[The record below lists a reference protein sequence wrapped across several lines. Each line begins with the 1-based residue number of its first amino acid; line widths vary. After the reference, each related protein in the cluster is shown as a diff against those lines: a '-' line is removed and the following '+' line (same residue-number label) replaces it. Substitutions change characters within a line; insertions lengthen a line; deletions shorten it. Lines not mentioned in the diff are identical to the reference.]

1 MPDRSERQCSIASH
15 AHTVREGPAS
25 SNAELSSR
33 VPNISRRFVV
43 VSAGIAWRPGHSRMP
58 GWPKSGY
65 ESSLIKLITRFESR
79 FSGVLLRGTPCQPGA
94 TATKHSMP
102 AVLGLYSA
110 ASCRSPRSHILAVF
124 NSRPGIRGLRRDG
137 RRPWSTVAEDIV
149 EP

>member
-1 MPDRSERQCSIASH
+1 MLNCVARAHGARRPGVVERGTFLASAKYFAPICRRFRRDCLATGAL
-15 AHTVREGPAS
+15 AHTR
-25 SNAELSSR
+25 
-33 VPNISRRFVV
+33 
-43 VSAGIAWRPGHSRMP
+43 
-58 GWPKSGY
+58 WPKSGD
-65 ESSLIKLITRFESR
+65 ESCLIKLITRFESR

-110 ASCRSPRSHILAVF
+110 ASCRSLRSHILAVF